1 MTLTSSPKN
10 TALVALALG
19 ATALAVVLYVVGF
32 SEAFQWCEVTAKVT
46 AKHFKEWHVA
56 GCVVAFIVGAWLCR
70 KFAPEASGNG
80 VLKVRNTLDVLETA
94 PREKVSGVLGFRLLV
109 TKSVAACI
117 CALGGGAMGR
127 EGPIVHLSA
136 AMFWIFGERFQ
147 KILPNINLR
156 HWVICGGAAG
166 FGVAFNAPLAAVAF
180 AAEELNDTY
189 LSRGKIATLWVTLF
203 ACLAHV
209 AIFEN
214 TLFFPVASFSSEP
227 WGMLLPYI
235 VITAVLCGLL
245 AAVFQGMV
253 KFLQQRLFHKTP
265 FWVTA
270 GLCGLAVGSI
280 GAALGG
286 QTIGGGVITT
296 QLLLQNDLAPLTITD
311 VLGRFVNTILTATS
325 GNAGGLVAPS
335 IGMGA
340 GVGSVVGQLMHI
352 PDPKILM
359 LCGMAAFLSAMLNVP
374 LTAAIVIF
382 ETTGHSTLIL
392 PFLLSSLLGNF
403 VGSNLSVTLSRKK
416 KTAFDLNK
424 AQAVARAMLAKDK

>member
-1 MTLTSSPKN
+1 MNFSTLIKNNEKTS
-10 TALVALALG
+10 LVLALG
-19 ATALAVVLYVVGF
+19 ITALAVVLFVVGF

-46 AKHFKEWHVA
+46 AKYFPEGHVV
-56 GCVVAFIVGAWLCR
+56 GCVVAFIAGAWICR
-70 KFAPEASGNG
+70 RFAPEASGNG
-80 VLKVRNTLDVLETA
+80 VLKVRNTLDILETA
-94 PREKVSGVLGFRLLV
+94 PREQVSAVLGFRLLM
-109 TKSVAACI
+109 TKSVAASV

-136 AMFWIFGERFQ
+136 AIFWIFGDRF
-147 KILPNINLR
+147 KKVLPSINLR

-189 LSRGKIATLWVTLF
+189 LSHGKIATLWVTLF
-203 ACLAHV
+203 ACLGHV
-209 AIFEN
+209 ALFEN
-214 TLFFPVASFSSEP
+214 ALFFPVAPFHSEP
-227 WGMLLPYI
+227 WGKLLPYI
-235 VITAVLCGLL
+235 IITALLCGLL
-245 AAVFQGMV
+245 AAIFQGAV
-253 KFLQQRLFHKTP
+253 KLLQQRVFHKTP

-270 GLCGLAVGSI
+270 GLCGLTVGTI

-296 QLLLQNDLAPLTITD
+296 QLLLQNTIAPLTTGD
-311 VLGRFVNTILTATS
+311 VLGRFVNTILTASS

-359 LCGMAAFLSAMLNVP
+359 LCGMAAFLSAMLHIP

-403 VGSNLSVTLSRKK
+403 VGAGLSKALSRQTK
-416 KTAFDLNK
+416 
-424 AQAVARAMLAKDK
+424 KDK